1 MSMVAFE
8 QKVVTFRK
16 ENDKVKEVFEHG
28 SDEHLDMLLHF
39 RGRLDTLVKDFSEF
53 LDDIIPSANK
63 LNDEEV
69 KASGIPSLLDLYAS
83 SISLVATLKRS
94 RLNKEITTCC
104 QAYYAQVDNLRE
116 LIADLEIHRAK
127 EDGLEDILAEINTF

>member
-1 MSMVAFE
+1 MNMVAFE
-8 QKVVTFRK
+8 EKVISFRK
-16 ENDKVKEVFEHG
+16 ENDKMKQIFEEG

-39 RGRLDTLVKDFSEF
+39 KNKLGILTNDFRLF

-63 LNDEEV
+63 LNEIEV
-69 KASGIPSLLDLYAS
+69 KEKGIPSLLDLYAS

-94 RLNKEITTCC
+94 RLDREINKCC

-116 LIADLEIHRAK
+116 LITDLDIHRAN
-127 EDGLEDILAEINTF
+127 DNGLGEILAEINSF